1 MNEDAYHEALGRDI
15 REAVALNAD
24 DLALGRAIST
34 AIQRGIQDAMRRH
47 DEDLFERLTRA

>member
-1 MNEDAYHEALGRDI
+1 VNEDAYHEALGRDI